1 MLRVSEYDTDAR
13 RFDDGSPVDPRLPAA
28 KAALDSARD
37 KLRRCERETAALE
50 SLNEKSSA
58 AAFDDALKTVSDNAA
73 ARGDIAGA
81 IMALHMSP
89 KRAGEA

>member
-13 RFDDGSPVDPRLPAA
+13 RFERPSPRLLAA
-28 KAALDSARD
+28 KAALDVARE
-37 KLRRCERETAALE
+37 KLRRCESEIAALE
-50 SLNEKSSA
+50 PLDEKSSA

-81 IMALHMSP
+81 ILALHMSP
-89 KRAGEA
+89 KRAGQD